1 MPVLLNGFSEEGL
14 SPFPGQ
20 DSLEKFSQALTR
32 NPDNGGPWG
41 TLFKKSQ
48 NLLEWKDGTVIVG
61 LG

>member
-1 MPVLLNGFSEEGL
+1 MPVPLNGFSEEGL
-14 SPFPGQ
+14 SPSPGQ

-32 NPDNGGPWG
+32 NPDNGSPWG

-48 NLLEWKDGTVIVG
+48 NLLEWKEGRVIVG